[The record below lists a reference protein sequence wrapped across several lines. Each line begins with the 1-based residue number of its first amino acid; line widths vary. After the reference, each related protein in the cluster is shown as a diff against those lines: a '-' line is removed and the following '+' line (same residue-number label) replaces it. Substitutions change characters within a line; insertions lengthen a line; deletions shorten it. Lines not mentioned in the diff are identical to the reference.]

1 MPRRGATA
9 LLVGAALVVLGLL
22 AGFAVALSD
31 TQASSR
37 KDIESRV
44 HQRAVLAAALV
55 ESIFSTVQQQVP
67 ADAKAFGGR
76 RLNSAALQKDLG
88 TGEYLAVL
96 GPHGAVLAGAG
107 LNSRIRAQL
116 LSAPAVRLTLS
127 GQPYELGDL
136 LPNGRTGV
144 IDIALAL
151 PTPSGRR
158 VLVEGVVPSSL
169 STLLSGE
176 LDRIPGVTGASNL
189 ILGANDTV
197 IASNLKARPTGYT
210 YRSAA
215 ARVALGR
222 STGDRRGNFY
232 DEVPLQGS
240 TWRLI
245 LASPDGPLFASVAGL
260 HRWVPWLLLVAFGLV
275 ALIAL
280 GLGWR
285 AVHSA
290 EQDLALANV
299 QLAAVNR
306 ELEATNASLEQRA
319 AELARSNTE
328 LDQFAS
334 IASHDLQEP
343 LRKVRTFTEQL
354 MVSEVG
360 NLSERGVDY
369 LERANRAAERM
380 QQLIHDLL
388 QFSRVTTK
396 PRPFSRVDLNE
407 VTAAILDDISVE
419 LDESGAEVSVGP
431 LPTLSADELQMRQLI
446 LNLISNAVKFR
457 REGVPPEITISGERV
472 GEQVRITVAD
482 NGIGFEQQYSER
494 IFRVFERLN
503 GRGFYPGTGIGLALC
518 QKIATR
524 HGGEIVAEG
533 RPGQGATFTVTLPIA
548 RENDGDQMLAD
559 DVELT
564 TDVEESLHVEG

>member
-1 MPRRGATA
+1 MA

-22 AGFAVALSD
+22 AAFAVALSD

-37 KDIESRV
+37 TDIESRV

-55 ESIFSTVQQQVP
+55 ESIFSSVQQQVP
-67 ADAKAFGGR
+67 ADVKAFGGR
-76 RLNSAALQKDLG
+76 HLSSTTLQKDLG
-88 TGEYLAVL
+88 TGEYAAILS
-96 GPHGAVLAGAG
+96 PHGAVLADAG
-107 LNSRIRAQL
+107 LNGRERAQL
-116 LSAPAVRLTLS
+116 LSSPAVKLTLG

-144 IDIALAL
+144 VDIALAL

-158 VLVEGVVPSSL
+158 VLVEGVEPSSL

-176 LDRIPGVTGASNL
+176 LDRIPGVAGASNL

-197 IASNLKARPTGYT
+197 IASNVRARPTGYT
-210 YRSAA
+210 YRSAT

-222 STGDRRGNFY
+222 STGDRGGNFY

-245 LASPDGPLFASVAGL
+245 LASPDGALFASVSGL

-275 ALIAL
+275 ALVAL

-360 NLSERGVDY
+360 NLSEHGVDY

-457 REGVPPEITISGERV
+457 REGVPPEITISGERL
-472 GEQVRITVAD
+472 GEQVRIAVAD
-482 NGIGFEQQYSER
+482 NGIGFEQRYAER

-503 GRGFYPGTGIGLALC
+503 GRGVYPGTGIGLALC

-524 HGGEIVAEG
+524 HGGEIAAEG
-533 RPGQGATFTVTLPIA
+533 RPGQGATFTVTLPLA
-548 RENDGDQMLAD
+548 QGGQDDQGNQMLADD

-564 TDVEESLHVEG
+564 TDVEENLHVEG